1 MKTIK
6 NIALAVSS
14 LFILPTLAHGETY
27 KPAQTGAA
35 MMQLQNTPFSKN
47 PIATFLSG
55 GSVWDNLRKNFRMQ
69 EVNSGLVR
77 SHESKFAQNSA
88 YFNRTIQRSTPYMYY
103 ITDEVKKRNMPA
115 EVALLPFIESAY
127 VTKARSHV
135 GASGLWQFMP
145 ATGRHYGL
153 EQTPLYD
160 GRHDVHAATNAAL
173 DYLQYLYGLFGDWS
187 LALAAYNWGEG
198 NVTRAVN
205 RAIAQGLPPTYEN
218 LKMPAETRNYVP
230 KLLAVRNLVNN
241 PSAFGLKLPEIK
253 SEPYFKTVTVKAP
266 LDIRAAAFLANIP
279 ESEFLA
285 LNPAFKTPVFI
296 PKGNSRQMLLPVQ
309 AAKTFE
315 SNYKNSDLNTLL
327 SWDVYTPSS
336 RISLQDIAAQT
347 GSSISEIQRL
357 NGIRSTYLEA
367 GRTILVSKNR
377 ASGIKPASEFAKAD
391 VDPMPDTFKEQAP
404 VLGKGATNMA
414 TSAPT
419 TASFP
424 APTPVVLATPHPD
437 AFKQP
442 EKPAIVVT
450 QSSIRQ
456 PEKATATTTVVAQ
469 DNKQP
474 EKTSIPTTPVVVFK
488 PHAQPEKATSV
499 AQSSKQPETPVI
511 VVTQNSVKQPENA
524 IVASAPTQPETPA
537 SASDV
542 AHAVASNEKQPE
554 TVHHADN
561 AAEDELMQLARASQE
576 RIRAAGLQTA
586 PYQAVRVADDLGDAS
601 AEFLPGI
608 LKTAT
613 LGYDGKGQIRVNTID
628 EAKAAFVELGGVACV
643 LEKTVDLRGEIS
655 VVVCRLNADNVQ
667 TYDPAENIHENGIL
681 AYSIVPAR
689 LNADICAQARQMA
702 VRLAHELDYVGVLA
716 VEMFVVGDAHELVVN
731 EIAPRPHN
739 SGHHT
744 IDACAASQF
753 QQQVRLMCGLPP
765 ADTKLFGAC
774 CMANILGD
782 VWGAD
787 GSEPNW
793 QPLQSDPRAHLH
805 LYGKKAARK
814 GRKMGHFTVLA
825 DDAATAL
832 DKAQKLHGLL

>member
-160 GRHDVHAATNAAL
+160 GRHDVYAATNAAL
-173 DYLQYLYGLFGDWS
+173 NYLQYLYGLFGDWS

-241 PSAFGLKLPEIK
+241 PGAFGLKLPEIK
-253 SEPYFKTVTVKAP
+253 SEPYFKTVNVKAP

-296 PKGNSRQMLLPVQ
+296 PKGNSRQMLLPIQ

-327 SWDVYTPSS
+327 SWDVYTPNS

-357 NGIRSTYLEA
+357 NGIRSAYLEA
-367 GRTILVSKNR
+367 GRTILVNKNR

-391 VDPMPDTFKEQAP
+391 FDPVPDTFKEQAP

-437 AFKQP
+437 AFEQP

-474 EKTSIPTTPVVVFK
+474 EKTTIPTTPVVVFK

-499 AQSSKQPETPVI
+499 AQNSKQPETPAI
-511 VVTQNSVKQPENA
+511 LVTQNSVKQPENTIA
-524 IVASAPTQPETPA
+524 ASALTQPETPA

-542 AHAVASNEKQPE
+542 AHTVASNEKQPE
-554 TVHHADN
+554 TAYHADN

-576 RIRAAGLQTA
+576 RIRAAEA
-586 PYQAVRVADDLGDAS
+586 AKANHASEAVKASLAQSEAQEARATSEQRAAKERQRQQVAS
-601 AEFLPGI
+601 AE
-608 LKTAT
+608 K
-613 LGYDGKGQIRVNTID
+613 
-628 EAKAAFVELGGVACV
+628 AKAPVAK
-643 LEKTVDLRGEIS
+643 E
-655 VVVCRLNADNVQ
+655 
-667 TYDPAENIHENGIL
+667 PATSTHKVGSGDTL
-681 AYSIVPAR
+681 YSIAKRYNMDVAELAA
-689 LNADICAQARQMA
+689 LNKIKGNNIKTGQTLKVAGSAHASKPQLVKA
-702 VRLAHELDYVGVLA
+702 VAKGKAETKAHDNRESDSRHKNA
-716 VEMFVVGDAHELVVN
+716 KPDN
-731 EIAPRPHN
+731 KKDSKN
-739 SGHHT
+739 
-744 IDACAASQF
+744 DN
-753 QQQVRLMCGLPP
+753 
-765 ADTKLFGAC
+765 K
-774 CMANILGD
+774 
-782 VWGAD
+782 
-787 GSEPNW
+787 
-793 QPLQSDPRAHLH
+793 QS
-805 LYGKKAARK
+805 ARK
-814 GRKMGHFTVLA
+814 PE
-825 DDAATAL
+825 AAKK
-832 DKAQKLHGLL
+832 DKAKSEKPAAKTQRKK

>member
-160 GRHDVHAATNAAL
+160 GRHDVYAATNAAL
-173 DYLQYLYGLFGDWS
+173 NYLQYLYGLFGDWS

-241 PSAFGLKLPEIK
+241 PGAFGLKLPEIK
-253 SEPYFKTVTVKAP
+253 SEPYFKTVNVKAP

-296 PKGNSRQMLLPVQ
+296 PKGNSRQMLLPIQ

-327 SWDVYTPSS
+327 SWDVYTPNS

-357 NGIRSTYLEA
+357 NGIRSAYLEA
-367 GRTILVSKNR
+367 GRTILVNKNR

-391 VDPMPDTFKEQAP
+391 FDPVPDTFKEQAP

-437 AFKQP
+437 AFEQP

-474 EKTSIPTTPVVVFK
+474 EKTTIPTTPVVVFK

-499 AQSSKQPETPVI
+499 AQNSKQPETPAI
-511 VVTQNSVKQPENA
+511 LVTQNSVKQPENTIA
-524 IVASAPTQPETPA
+524 ASALTQPETPA

-542 AHAVASNEKQPE
+542 AHTVASNEKQPE
-554 TVHHADN
+554 TAYHADN

-576 RIRAAGLQTA
+576 RIRAAEA
-586 PYQAVRVADDLGDAS
+586 AKANHASEAVKASLAQSEAQEARATSEQRAAKERQRQQVAS
-601 AEFLPGI
+601 AE
-608 LKTAT
+608 K
-613 LGYDGKGQIRVNTID
+613 
-628 EAKAAFVELGGVACV
+628 AKAPVAK
-643 LEKTVDLRGEIS
+643 E
-655 VVVCRLNADNVQ
+655 
-667 TYDPAENIHENGIL
+667 PATSTHKVGSGDTL
-681 AYSIVPAR
+681 YSIAKRYNMDVAELAALNKIKGNNIKTGQTLKVASNAHFSKPQLVKAVAKGKAETKAHDNRESDSRHKNAKPDNKKDSKNDNKHNAR
-689 LNADICAQARQMA
+689 KP
-702 VRLAHELDYVGVLA
+702 E
-716 VEMFVVGDAHELVVN
+716 
-731 EIAPRPHN
+731 
-739 SGHHT
+739 
-744 IDACAASQF
+744 AAKKDK
-753 QQQVRLMCGLPP
+753 
-765 ADTKLFGAC
+765 AK
-774 CMANILGD
+774 
-782 VWGAD
+782 
-787 GSEPNW
+787 SEKP
-793 QPLQSDPRAHLH
+793 
-805 LYGKKAARK
+805 AARAQ
-814 GRKMGHFTVLA
+814 RK
-825 DDAATAL
+825 
-832 DKAQKLHGLL
+832 K

>member
-35 MMQLQNTPFSKN
+35 MMQLQNSPFSKN
-47 PIATFLSG
+47 SITNFLAG

-77 SHESKFAQNSA
+77 SHESKFAQNST
-88 YFNRTIQRSTPYMYY
+88 YFNRTIQRSTPYIYY

-173 DYLQYLYGLFGDWS
+173 NYLQYLYGLFGDWS

-357 NGIRSTYLEA
+357 NGIRSAYLEA
-367 GRTILVSKNR
+367 GRTILVNKNR

-391 VDPMPDTFKEQAP
+391 FDPVPDTFKEQAP
-404 VLGKGATNMA
+404 VLGKGVAN
-414 TSAPT
+414 
-419 TASFP
+419 FP
-424 APTPVVLATPHPD
+424 APAPVAPAPLVVANSNIATFP
-437 AFKQP
+437 QP
-442 EKPAIVVT
+442 EKPAAAASQNSIR
-450 QSSIRQ
+450 QSEPTAIRASQPQPEKANSAALTSLAQGNRQ
-456 PEKATATTTVVAQ
+456 PEKTAIVA
-469 DNKQP
+469 
-474 EKTSIPTTPVVVFK
+474 TPVVVFK
-488 PHAQPEKATSV
+488 PQTQPEKNTVAVHTPAQPEKTTAV
-499 AQSSKQPETPVI
+499 AQTSAQPEKTTGASDTAVQQ
-511 VVTQNSVKQPENA
+511 TQPEND
-524 IVASAPTQPETPA
+524 VQPSQNFT
-537 SASDV
+537 SSD
-542 AHAVASNEKQPE
+542 SS
-554 TVHHADN
+554 
-561 AAEDELMQLARASQE
+561 AEDELMQLARASQE
-576 RIRAAGLQTA
+576 RIRVAEAAKANYASEAVKASLVQVEAQEPRARATDEPRAAKERPRQPQLAAAEKSKAAAAKNEAPTGTHKVGSGDTLYSIAKRYNMDVAELAALNKIKGNSIKAGQTLKVA
-586 PYQAVRVADDLGDAS
+586 GSAHSGKPQLVKAVVKG
-601 AEFLPGI
+601 
-608 LKTAT
+608 KTAAPSHDSREDDSRSKNAKHDSKKDSKADKRKT
-613 LGYDGKGQIRVNTID
+613 EPAKKDKNSPVKNDKAKQ
-628 EAKAAFVELGGVACV
+628 EKPAAKA
-643 LEKTVDLRGEIS
+643 KS
-655 VVVCRLNADNVQ
+655 
-667 TYDPAENIHENGIL
+667 
-681 AYSIVPAR
+681 
-689 LNADICAQARQMA
+689 
-702 VRLAHELDYVGVLA
+702 
-716 VEMFVVGDAHELVVN
+716 
-731 EIAPRPHN
+731 
-739 SGHHT
+739 
-744 IDACAASQF
+744 
-753 QQQVRLMCGLPP
+753 
-765 ADTKLFGAC
+765 K
-774 CMANILGD
+774 
-782 VWGAD
+782 
-787 GSEPNW
+787 
-793 QPLQSDPRAHLH
+793 
-805 LYGKKAARK
+805 GKK
-814 GRKMGHFTVLA
+814 
-825 DDAATAL
+825 
-832 DKAQKLHGLL
+832 

>member
-160 GRHDVHAATNAAL
+160 GRHDVYAATNAAL
-173 DYLQYLYGLFGDWS
+173 NYLQYLYGLFGDWS

-241 PSAFGLKLPEIK
+241 PGAFGLKLPEIK
-253 SEPYFKTVTVKAP
+253 SEPYFKTVNVKAP

-296 PKGNSRQMLLPVQ
+296 PKGNSRQMLLPIQ

-327 SWDVYTPSS
+327 SWDVYTPNS

-357 NGIRSTYLEA
+357 NGIRSAYLEA
-367 GRTILVSKNR
+367 GRTILVNKNR

-391 VDPMPDTFKEQAP
+391 FDPVPDTFKEQAP
-404 VLGKGATNMA
+404 VLGKGVAN
-414 TSAPT
+414 
-419 TASFP
+419 FP
-424 APTPVVLATPHPD
+424 APAPVAPAPLVVANSNIATFP
-437 AFKQP
+437 QP
-442 EKPAIVVT
+442 EKPAAAAS
-450 QSSIRQ
+450 QNSIRQ
-456 PEKATATTTVVAQ
+456 PEPTAIRASQ
-469 DNKQP
+469 PQP
-474 EKTSIPTTPVVVFK
+474 EKTNSAAPTSLAQGNRQPEKTAIVATPVVVFK
-488 PHAQPEKATSV
+488 PQTQPEKTTVAVHTPAQPEKTTAV
-499 AQSSKQPETPVI
+499 AQTSAQPEKPTGASD
-511 VVTQNSVKQPENA
+511 TAAQQTQPEND
-524 IVASAPTQPETPA
+524 VQPSQNFT
-537 SASDV
+537 SSD
-542 AHAVASNEKQPE
+542 SS
-554 TVHHADN
+554 
-561 AAEDELMQLARASQE
+561 AEDELMQLARASQE
-576 RIRAAGLQTA
+576 RIRAAEAAKANYASEAVKASLV
-586 PYQAVRVADDLGDAS
+586 QAEAQETRAAKERQRQQAAS
-601 AEFLPGI
+601 AE
-608 LKTAT
+608 K
-613 LGYDGKGQIRVNTID
+613 
-628 EAKAAFVELGGVACV
+628 AKAPAKKAPTSIHKVGSGDTLYSIAKRYHMDVAELAALNKIKGNNIKAGQTLKVANSSHASQPQLV
-643 LEKTVDLRGEIS
+643 KTVAKGKIAAPSRDARDDDS
-655 VVVCRLNADNVQ
+655 RSKNAKHDNKK
-667 TYDPAENIHENGIL
+667 DSKADKHKAEPAKKDK
-681 AYSIVPAR
+681 SSPAK
-689 LNADICAQARQMA
+689 NDKAKQ
-702 VRLAHELDYVGVLA
+702 EK
-716 VEMFVVGDAHELVVN
+716 
-731 EIAPRPHN
+731 
-739 SGHHT
+739 
-744 IDACAASQF
+744 
-753 QQQVRLMCGLPP
+753 P
-765 ADTKLFGAC
+765 ATKAK
-774 CMANILGD
+774 
-782 VWGAD
+782 
-787 GSEPNW
+787 SK
-793 QPLQSDPRAHLH
+793 
-805 LYGKKAARK
+805 GKK
-814 GRKMGHFTVLA
+814 
-825 DDAATAL
+825 
-832 DKAQKLHGLL
+832 

>member
-35 MMQLQNTPFSKN
+35 MMQLQNSPFSKN
-47 PIATFLSG
+47 PIANFLAG
-55 GSVWDNLRKNFRMQ
+55 DSVWDNLRKNFRMQ

-173 DYLQYLYGLFGDWS
+173 NYLQYLYGLFGDWS

-391 VDPMPDTFKEQAP
+391 VDPVPDTFKEQAP
-404 VLGKGATNMA
+404 VLGKGATNIA

-456 PEKATATTTVVAQ
+456 PEKANVTTTTTTTTTTTVVAQ

-474 EKTSIPTTPVVVFK
+474 EKTTIPTTPVVVFK

-499 AQSSKQPETPVI
+499 AQNSKQPETPAI

-554 TVHHADN
+554 NTHHADN

-576 RIRAAGLQTA
+576 RIRAAEA
-586 PYQAVRVADDLGDAS
+586 
-601 AEFLPGI
+601 
-608 LKTAT
+608 
-613 LGYDGKGQIRVNTID
+613 
-628 EAKAAFVELGGVACV
+628 AKANHASETVKASLAQSEAQEARARAASEQRAAKERQRQQQLAAEKAKAPVA
-643 LEKTVDLRGEIS
+643 K
-655 VVVCRLNADNVQ
+655 
-667 TYDPAENIHENGIL
+667 AEAPTSTHKVSNGDTL
-681 AYSIVPAR
+681 YSIAKR
-689 LNADICAQARQMA
+689 YNMD
-702 VRLAHELDYVGVLA
+702 
-716 VEMFVVGDAHELVVN
+716 VN
-731 EIAPRPHN
+731 EL
-739 SGHHT
+739 
-744 IDACAASQF
+744 AALNKIKGNNIKTGQTLKVAGSAHSSKPQL
-753 QQQVRLMCGLPP
+753 VKAVAKGK
-765 ADTKLFGAC
+765 AETKAHDNRESDSRHKN
-774 CMANILGD
+774 AKPDNKKD
-782 VWGAD
+782 SKND
-787 GSEPNW
+787 NK
-793 QPLQSDPRAHLH
+793 QS
-805 LYGKKAARK
+805 ARK
-814 GRKMGHFTVLA
+814 PEIAKK
-825 DDAATAL
+825 
-832 DKAQKLHGLL
+832 DKAKNEKPAAKTQRKK

>member
-35 MMQLQNTPFSKN
+35 MMQLQNSPFSKN
-47 PIATFLSG
+47 PIANFLAG

-173 DYLQYLYGLFGDWS
+173 NYLQYLYGLFGDWS

-296 PKGNSRQMLLPVQ
+296 PKGNSRQMLLPIQ

-327 SWDVYTPSS
+327 SWDVYTPNT
-336 RISLQDIAAQT
+336 RTSLQDIAAQT

-357 NGIRSTYLEA
+357 NGIRSAYLEA
-367 GRTILVSKNR
+367 GRTILVNKNR

-391 VDPMPDTFKEQAP
+391 VDPVPDTFKEQAP
-404 VLGKGATNMA
+404 VLGKG
-414 TSAPT
+414 
-419 TASFP
+419 TANFP
-424 APTPVVLATPHPD
+424 APNPVSPAPLAVANTNIATFTQPEKP
-437 AFKQP
+437 AVAVSSISSKPAEKTTLNTALTQPEKASSATASTTTSLAQATKQP
-442 EKPAIVVT
+442 EKPAIPATPVVIFKP
-450 QSSIRQ
+450 QMQ
-456 PEKATATTTVVAQ
+456 PEKATTIVAQ
-469 DNKQP
+469 TTAQP
-474 EKTSIPTTPVVVFK
+474 EKT
-488 PHAQPEKATSV
+488 
-499 AQSSKQPETPVI
+499 
-511 VVTQNSVKQPENA
+511 
-524 IVASAPTQPETPA
+524 A
-537 SASDV
+537 SASDPATSERQPENV
-542 AHAVASNEKQPE
+542 AHNDNP
-554 TVHHADN
+554 THTAD
-561 AAEDELMQLARASQE
+561 DELMQLARASQE
-576 RIRAAGLQTA
+576 RIRAAEAAKANLA
-586 PYQAVRVADDLGDAS
+586 SEAVKASLAQSEAEESSARAAKERQRQQVAS
-601 AEFLPGI
+601 AE
-608 LKTAT
+608 K
-613 LGYDGKGQIRVNTID
+613 
-628 EAKAAFVELGGVACV
+628 AKAPAKEAPTSIHKVGSGDTLYSIAKRYHMDVAELAALNKIKGNNIKAGQTLKVANNSQASQPQLV
-643 LEKTVDLRGEIS
+643 KTVAKGKIAAPSRDARDDDS
-655 VVVCRLNADNVQ
+655 RSKNAQHDNKKDSKADKHKAEP
-667 TYDPAENIHENGIL
+667 TKKDKSSPAKNDKAKQEK
-681 AYSIVPAR
+681 PA
-689 LNADICAQARQMA
+689 AK
-702 VRLAHELDYVGVLA
+702 GK
-716 VEMFVVGDAHELVVN
+716 
-731 EIAPRPHN
+731 
-739 SGHHT
+739 S
-744 IDACAASQF
+744 
-753 QQQVRLMCGLPP
+753 
-765 ADTKLFGAC
+765 K
-774 CMANILGD
+774 
-782 VWGAD
+782 
-787 GSEPNW
+787 
-793 QPLQSDPRAHLH
+793 
-805 LYGKKAARK
+805 GKK
-814 GRKMGHFTVLA
+814 
-825 DDAATAL
+825 
-832 DKAQKLHGLL
+832 

>member
-35 MMQLQNTPFSKN
+35 MMQLQNSPFSKN
-47 PIATFLSG
+47 PIANFLAG
-55 GSVWDNLRKNFRMQ
+55 DSVWDNLRKNFRMQ

-77 SHESKFAQNSA
+77 SHENKFAQNSA

-173 DYLQYLYGLFGDWS
+173 NYLQYLYGLFGDWS

-266 LDIRAAAFLANIP
+266 LDIRDAAFLANIP

-391 VDPMPDTFKEQAP
+391 VDPMPDIFKEQAP

-474 EKTSIPTTPVVVFK
+474 EKTTIPTTPVVVFK

-499 AQSSKQPETPVI
+499 AQSSKQPETPAI
-511 VVTQNSVKQPENA
+511 VVTQNSVKQPENT

-542 AHAVASNEKQPE
+542 VYAVASNEKQPE
-554 TVHHADN
+554 NTHHADN

-576 RIRAAGLQTA
+576 RIRAAEA
-586 PYQAVRVADDLGDAS
+586 
-601 AEFLPGI
+601 
-608 LKTAT
+608 
-613 LGYDGKGQIRVNTID
+613 
-628 EAKAAFVELGGVACV
+628 AKANHASETVKASLAQSEAQEARARATSEQRAAKERQRQQQLAAEKAKVPVAKA
-643 LEKTVDLRGEIS
+643 E
-655 VVVCRLNADNVQ
+655 A
-667 TYDPAENIHENGIL
+667 PASTHKVSSGDTL
-681 AYSIVPAR
+681 YSIAKR
-689 LNADICAQARQMA
+689 YNMD
-702 VRLAHELDYVGVLA
+702 
-716 VEMFVVGDAHELVVN
+716 VN
-731 EIAPRPHN
+731 EL
-739 SGHHT
+739 
-744 IDACAASQF
+744 AALNKIKGNNIKTGQTLKVASNAHSSKPQL
-753 QQQVRLMCGLPP
+753 VKAVAKGK
-765 ADTKLFGAC
+765 AETKAHDSRESDSRHKN
-774 CMANILGD
+774 AKPDNKKD
-782 VWGAD
+782 SKND
-787 GSEPNW
+787 NK
-793 QPLQSDPRAHLH
+793 QS
-805 LYGKKAARK
+805 ARK
-814 GRKMGHFTVLA
+814 PEVAKK
-825 DDAATAL
+825 
-832 DKAQKLHGLL
+832 DKAKNEKPAAKTQRKK

>member
-173 DYLQYLYGLFGDWS
+173 NYLQYLYGLFGDWS

-296 PKGNSRQMLLPVQ
+296 PKGNSRQMLLPIQ

-327 SWDVYTPSS
+327 SWDVYTPNT
-336 RISLQDIAAQT
+336 RTSLQDIAAQT

-357 NGIRSTYLEA
+357 NGIRSAYLEA
-367 GRTILVSKNR
+367 GRTILVNKNR

-391 VDPMPDTFKEQAP
+391 FDPVPDTFKEQAP
-404 VLGKGATNMA
+404 VLGKG
-414 TSAPT
+414 
-419 TASFP
+419 TANFP
-424 APTPVVLATPHPD
+424 APNPVSSAPLAVGNTNIATFTQPEKP
-437 AFKQP
+437 AVAVRQISNKPAEKTTSTAVTQPEKASTTTTSLAQANRQP
-442 EKPAIVVT
+442 EKPAIPATPVVIFKP
-450 QSSIRQ
+450 QMQ
-456 PEKATATTTVVAQ
+456 PEKAATLTQATT
-469 DNKQP
+469 QP
-474 EKTSIPTTPVVVFK
+474 EKTTIITTQT
-488 PHAQPEKATSV
+488 QPEKPTPASHTSL
-499 AQSSKQPETPVI
+499 ANNER
-511 VVTQNSVKQPENA
+511 QPENEHSEA
-524 IVASAPTQPETPA
+524 QPTQNLANNDTA
-537 SASDV
+537 T
-542 AHAVASNEKQPE
+542 H
-554 TVHHADN
+554 TAD
-561 AAEDELMQLARASQE
+561 DELMQLARASQE
-576 RIRAAGLQTA
+576 RIRAAEAAKADLA
-586 PYQAVRVADDLGDAS
+586 SEAVKASLAQSEAEESRARAASEQRAAKERQRQQVAS
-601 AEFLPGI
+601 AEKTKAPAAKEPTTSTHKVSSGDTLYSIAKRYNMDVAELAALNKIKGNNI
-608 LKTAT
+608 KAGQTLK
-613 LGYDGKGQIRVNTID
+613 
-628 EAKAAFVELGGVACV
+628 VASSSQASQPQLV
-643 LEKTVDLRGEIS
+643 KTVAKGKIAAPSRDTRDDDS
-655 VVVCRLNADNVQ
+655 RSKNAKHDNKK
-667 TYDPAENIHENGIL
+667 DSKADKHKAEPAKKDK
-681 AYSIVPAR
+681 SSPAK
-689 LNADICAQARQMA
+689 NDKAKQ
-702 VRLAHELDYVGVLA
+702 EK
-716 VEMFVVGDAHELVVN
+716 
-731 EIAPRPHN
+731 
-739 SGHHT
+739 
-744 IDACAASQF
+744 
-753 QQQVRLMCGLPP
+753 P
-765 ADTKLFGAC
+765 ATKAK
-774 CMANILGD
+774 
-782 VWGAD
+782 
-787 GSEPNW
+787 SK
-793 QPLQSDPRAHLH
+793 
-805 LYGKKAARK
+805 GKK
-814 GRKMGHFTVLA
+814 
-825 DDAATAL
+825 
-832 DKAQKLHGLL
+832 

>member
-160 GRHDVHAATNAAL
+160 GRHDVYAATNAAL
-173 DYLQYLYGLFGDWS
+173 NYLQYLYGLFGDWS

-241 PSAFGLKLPEIK
+241 PGAFGLKLPEIK
-253 SEPYFKTVTVKAP
+253 SEPYFKTVNVKAP

-296 PKGNSRQMLLPVQ
+296 PKGNSRQMLLPIQ

-327 SWDVYTPSS
+327 SWDVYTPNS

-357 NGIRSTYLEA
+357 NGIRSAYLEA
-367 GRTILVSKNR
+367 GRTILVNKNR
-377 ASGIKPASEFAKAD
+377 ASGIKPAYEFAKAD
-391 VDPMPDTFKEQAP
+391 FDPVPDTFKERAP
-404 VLGKGATNMA
+404 VLGKGVAN
-414 TSAPT
+414 
-419 TASFP
+419 FP
-424 APTPVVLATPHPD
+424 APTSVAPAPLVVANSNIATLPQPEKPAAAVSSISSKPAEKTTLNTALTQPEKTSSVATSTTTTSLAQ
-437 AFKQP
+437 ANKQP
-442 EKPAIVVT
+442 EKPAIPATPVVIFKPQT
-450 QSSIRQ
+450 
-456 PEKATATTTVVAQ
+456 
-469 DNKQP
+469 QP
-474 EKTSIPTTPVVVFK
+474 EKTTAVAQTS
-488 PHAQPEKATSV
+488 AQPEKPTGASDTA
-499 AQSSKQPETPVI
+499 AQQT
-511 VVTQNSVKQPENA
+511 QPEND
-524 IVASAPTQPETPA
+524 VQPSQNFT
-537 SASDV
+537 SSD
-542 AHAVASNEKQPE
+542 SS
-554 TVHHADN
+554 
-561 AAEDELMQLARASQE
+561 AEDELMQLARASQE
-576 RIRAAGLQTA
+576 RIRAAEAAKANYASEAVKASLVQAEAQETRARATDEPRAAKERPRQPQLAAAEKSKAAAAKNEAPTGTHKVGSGDTLYSIAKRYNMDVAELAALNKIKGNNIKAGQTLK
-586 PYQAVRVADDLGDAS
+586 VANSSHAS
-601 AEFLPGI
+601 QPQLVKTVAKG
-608 LKTAT
+608 KTAAPSR
-613 LGYDGKGQIRVNTID
+613 DNRDDDSRSKN
-628 EAKAAFVELGGVACV
+628 AKHDSKKDSKADKRKTEPAKKDKNSPVKNDKAKQ
-643 LEKTVDLRGEIS
+643 EK
-655 VVVCRLNADNVQ
+655 
-667 TYDPAENIHENGIL
+667 PAVK
-681 AYSIVPAR
+681 AKS
-689 LNADICAQARQMA
+689 
-702 VRLAHELDYVGVLA
+702 
-716 VEMFVVGDAHELVVN
+716 
-731 EIAPRPHN
+731 
-739 SGHHT
+739 
-744 IDACAASQF
+744 
-753 QQQVRLMCGLPP
+753 
-765 ADTKLFGAC
+765 K
-774 CMANILGD
+774 
-782 VWGAD
+782 
-787 GSEPNW
+787 
-793 QPLQSDPRAHLH
+793 
-805 LYGKKAARK
+805 GKK
-814 GRKMGHFTVLA
+814 
-825 DDAATAL
+825 
-832 DKAQKLHGLL
+832 

>member
-127 VTKARSHV
+127 VTKARSHI

-160 GRHDVHAATNAAL
+160 GRHDVYAATNAAL
-173 DYLQYLYGLFGDWS
+173 NYLQYLYGLFGDWS

-241 PSAFGLKLPEIK
+241 PGAFGLKLPEIK
-253 SEPYFKTVTVKAP
+253 SEPYFKTVNVKAP

-296 PKGNSRQMLLPVQ
+296 PKGNSRQMLLPIQ

-327 SWDVYTPSS
+327 SWDVYTPNS

-357 NGIRSTYLEA
+357 NGIRSAYLEA
-367 GRTILVSKNR
+367 GRTILVNKNR

-391 VDPMPDTFKEQAP
+391 VDPVPDTFKEQAP

-450 QSSIRQ
+450 QNSIKQ
-456 PEKATATTTVVAQ
+456 PEKANVTTTVVAQ
-469 DNKQP
+469 NSKQP
-474 EKTSIPTTPVVVFK
+474 EKTTIPATPVVVFK

-499 AQSSKQPETPVI
+499 AQSSKQPESPAI
-511 VVTQNSVKQPENA
+511 VVTQNSVKQPENT
-524 IVASAPTQPETPA
+524 IVASTATQPETPA

-542 AHAVASNEKQPE
+542 VHAVASNEKQPE
-554 TVHHADN
+554 TAHHADN

-576 RIRAAGLQTA
+576 RIRAAEA
-586 PYQAVRVADDLGDAS
+586 
-601 AEFLPGI
+601 
-608 LKTAT
+608 
-613 LGYDGKGQIRVNTID
+613 
-628 EAKAAFVELGGVACV
+628 AKANHASETVKASLAQSEAQEARARATSEQRAAKERQHQQQLAAEKAKAPVA
-643 LEKTVDLRGEIS
+643 K
-655 VVVCRLNADNVQ
+655 
-667 TYDPAENIHENGIL
+667 AEAPTSTHKVSNGDTL
-681 AYSIVPAR
+681 YSIAKR
-689 LNADICAQARQMA
+689 YNMD
-702 VRLAHELDYVGVLA
+702 
-716 VEMFVVGDAHELVVN
+716 VN
-731 EIAPRPHN
+731 EL
-739 SGHHT
+739 
-744 IDACAASQF
+744 AALNKIKGNNIKTGQTLKVASNAHSSKPQL
-753 QQQVRLMCGLPP
+753 VKAVAKGK
-765 ADTKLFGAC
+765 AETKAHDSRESDSRHKN
-774 CMANILGD
+774 AKPDNKND
-782 VWGAD
+782 
-787 GSEPNW
+787 NK
-793 QPLQSDPRAHLH
+793 QS
-805 LYGKKAARK
+805 ARK
-814 GRKMGHFTVLA
+814 PE
-825 DDAATAL
+825 AAKK
-832 DKAQKLHGLL
+832 DKAKNEKPAAKTQRKK

>member
-35 MMQLQNTPFSKN
+35 MMQLQNSPFSKN
-47 PIATFLSG
+47 PIANFLAG

-173 DYLQYLYGLFGDWS
+173 NYLQYLYGLFGDWS

-296 PKGNSRQMLLPVQ
+296 PKGNSRQMLLPIQ

-391 VDPMPDTFKEQAP
+391 VDPVPDTFKEQAP

-424 APTPVVLATPHPD
+424 APTPVLLATPHPD

-456 PEKATATTTVVAQ
+456 PEKATATVVAQ

-474 EKTSIPTTPVVVFK
+474 EKTTIPITPVVVFK

-499 AQSSKQPETPVI
+499 AQNSKQLKTPAI

-554 TVHHADN
+554 NTHHADN

-576 RIRAAGLQTA
+576 RIRAAEATKA
-586 PYQAVRVADDLGDAS
+586 NHAS
-601 AEFLPGI
+601 ETVKASLAQSEAQEARAR
-608 LKTAT
+608 AT
-613 LGYDGKGQIRVNTID
+613 SEQRATKERQRQQQLATEK
-628 EAKAAFVELGGVACV
+628 AKAPVA
-643 LEKTVDLRGEIS
+643 K
-655 VVVCRLNADNVQ
+655 
-667 TYDPAENIHENGIL
+667 AEAPTSTHKVSNGDTL
-681 AYSIVPAR
+681 YSIAKR
-689 LNADICAQARQMA
+689 YNMD
-702 VRLAHELDYVGVLA
+702 
-716 VEMFVVGDAHELVVN
+716 VN
-731 EIAPRPHN
+731 EL
-739 SGHHT
+739 
-744 IDACAASQF
+744 AALNKIKGNNIKTGQTLKVAGSAHSSKPQL
-753 QQQVRLMCGLPP
+753 VKAVAKGK
-765 ADTKLFGAC
+765 AETKAHD
-774 CMANILGD
+774 NR
-782 VWGAD
+782 
-787 GSEPNW
+787 E
-793 QPLQSDPRAHLH
+793 SDSRHKNAKPDN
-805 LYGKKAARK
+805 KKDSKNDNKHSARK
-814 GRKMGHFTVLA
+814 PE
-825 DDAATAL
+825 AAKK
-832 DKAQKLHGLL
+832 DKAKSEKPAAKTQRKK

>member
-173 DYLQYLYGLFGDWS
+173 NYLQYLYGLFGDWS

-241 PSAFGLKLPEIK
+241 PGAFGLKLPEIK
-253 SEPYFKTVTVKAP
+253 SEPYFKTVNVKAP

-296 PKGNSRQMLLPVQ
+296 PKGNSRQMLLPIQ

-327 SWDVYTPSS
+327 SWDVYTPNS

-391 VDPMPDTFKEQAP
+391 VDPVPDTFKEQAP

-450 QSSIRQ
+450 QNSIRQ

-474 EKTSIPTTPVVVFK
+474 EKTTIPTTPVVVFK

-499 AQSSKQPETPVI
+499 AQNSKQPETPAI
-511 VVTQNSVKQPENA
+511 VVTQNSVKQPENTIA
-524 IVASAPTQPETPA
+524 ASTATQPETPA

-542 AHAVASNEKQPE
+542 AHTVASNEKQPE
-554 TVHHADN
+554 TAHHADN

-576 RIRAAGLQTA
+576 RIRAAEA
-586 PYQAVRVADDLGDAS
+586 
-601 AEFLPGI
+601 
-608 LKTAT
+608 
-613 LGYDGKGQIRVNTID
+613 
-628 EAKAAFVELGGVACV
+628 AKANHASETVKASLAQSEAQEARARATSEQRAAKERQRQQQLAAEKAKAPVA
-643 LEKTVDLRGEIS
+643 K
-655 VVVCRLNADNVQ
+655 
-667 TYDPAENIHENGIL
+667 AEAPVSTHKVSSGDTL
-681 AYSIVPAR
+681 YSIAKR
-689 LNADICAQARQMA
+689 YNMD
-702 VRLAHELDYVGVLA
+702 
-716 VEMFVVGDAHELVVN
+716 VN
-731 EIAPRPHN
+731 EL
-739 SGHHT
+739 
-744 IDACAASQF
+744 AALNKIKGNNIKTGQTLKVAGSAHASKPQL
-753 QQQVRLMCGLPP
+753 VKAVAKGK
-765 ADTKLFGAC
+765 AETKAHDNRESDSRHK
-774 CMANILGD
+774 NIKPD
-782 VWGAD
+782 NKKD
-787 GSEPNW
+787 SKNDNK
-793 QPLQSDPRAHLH
+793 QS
-805 LYGKKAARK
+805 ARK
-814 GRKMGHFTVLA
+814 PEVAKK
-825 DDAATAL
+825 
-832 DKAQKLHGLL
+832 DKAKNEKPAAKTQRKK

>member
-1 MKTIK
+1 
-6 NIALAVSS
+6 
-14 LFILPTLAHGETY
+14 
-27 KPAQTGAA
+27 
-35 MMQLQNTPFSKN
+35 MMQLQNSPFSKN
-47 PIATFLSG
+47 PIANFLAG

-173 DYLQYLYGLFGDWS
+173 NYLQYLYGLFGDWS

-296 PKGNSRQMLLPVQ
+296 PKGNSRQMLLPIQ

-327 SWDVYTPSS
+327 SWDVYTPNT
-336 RISLQDIAAQT
+336 RTSLQDIAAQT

-357 NGIRSTYLEA
+357 NGIRSAYLEA
-367 GRTILVSKNR
+367 GRTILVNKNR

-391 VDPMPDTFKEQAP
+391 VDPVPDTFKEQAP
-404 VLGKGATNMA
+404 VLGKG
-414 TSAPT
+414 
-419 TASFP
+419 TANFP
-424 APTPVVLATPHPD
+424 APNPVSPAPLAVANTNIATFTQPEKP
-437 AFKQP
+437 AVAVSSISKPAEKTTLNTALTQPEKTSSVATSTTTTSLAQANKQP
-442 EKPAIVVT
+442 EKPAIPATPVVIFKPQT
-450 QSSIRQ
+450 QPEKPAPASRTSTLANNERQ
-456 PEKATATTTVVAQ
+456 PENEYSEAPPSPSVANNDTATHT
-469 DNKQP
+469 
-474 EKTSIPTTPVVVFK
+474 
-488 PHAQPEKATSV
+488 
-499 AQSSKQPETPVI
+499 
-511 VVTQNSVKQPENA
+511 
-524 IVASAPTQPETPA
+524 
-537 SASDV
+537 
-542 AHAVASNEKQPE
+542 
-554 TVHHADN
+554 AD
-561 AAEDELMQLARASQE
+561 DELMQLARASQE
-576 RIRAAGLQTA
+576 RIRAAEAAKANLA
-586 PYQAVRVADDLGDAS
+586 SEAVKASLAQSEVEESSARAAKERQRQQVAS
-601 AEFLPGI
+601 AE
-608 LKTAT
+608 K
-613 LGYDGKGQIRVNTID
+613 
-628 EAKAAFVELGGVACV
+628 AKAPAKEAPTSIHKIGSGDTLYSIAKRYHMDVAELAALNKIKGNNIKAGQTLKVASSSQASQPQLV
-643 LEKTVDLRGEIS
+643 KTVAKGKIAAPSRDNRDDDS
-655 VVVCRLNADNVQ
+655 RSKNAQHDNKKDSKADKHKAEP
-667 TYDPAENIHENGIL
+667 TKKDKSSPAKNDKAKQEK
-681 AYSIVPAR
+681 PA
-689 LNADICAQARQMA
+689 AK
-702 VRLAHELDYVGVLA
+702 GK
-716 VEMFVVGDAHELVVN
+716 
-731 EIAPRPHN
+731 
-739 SGHHT
+739 S
-744 IDACAASQF
+744 
-753 QQQVRLMCGLPP
+753 
-765 ADTKLFGAC
+765 K
-774 CMANILGD
+774 
-782 VWGAD
+782 
-787 GSEPNW
+787 
-793 QPLQSDPRAHLH
+793 
-805 LYGKKAARK
+805 GKK
-814 GRKMGHFTVLA
+814 
-825 DDAATAL
+825 
-832 DKAQKLHGLL
+832 

>member
-35 MMQLQNTPFSKN
+35 MMQLQNSPFSKN
-47 PIATFLSG
+47 SITNFLAG

-77 SHESKFAQNSA
+77 SHENKFAQNST
-88 YFNRTIQRSTPYMYY
+88 YFNRTIQRSTPYIYY

-173 DYLQYLYGLFGDWS
+173 NYLQYLYGLFGDWS

-357 NGIRSTYLEA
+357 NGIRSAYLEA
-367 GRTILVSKNR
+367 GRTILVNKNR

-391 VDPMPDTFKEQAP
+391 FDPVPDTFKEQAP
-404 VLGKGATNMA
+404 VLGKGVAN
-414 TSAPT
+414 
-419 TASFP
+419 FP
-424 APTPVVLATPHPD
+424 APAPVAPAPLVVANSNIATFP
-437 AFKQP
+437 QP
-442 EKPAIVVT
+442 EKPAAAASQNSIR
-450 QSSIRQ
+450 QSEPTAIRASQPQPEKANSAAPTSLAQGNRQ
-456 PEKATATTTVVAQ
+456 PEKTAIVA
-469 DNKQP
+469 
-474 EKTSIPTTPVVVFK
+474 TPVVVFK
-488 PHAQPEKATSV
+488 PQTQPEKNTVAVHTPAQPEKTTAV
-499 AQSSKQPETPVI
+499 AQTSAQPEKTTGASDTAVQQ
-511 VVTQNSVKQPENA
+511 TQPEND
-524 IVASAPTQPETPA
+524 VQPSQNFT
-537 SASDV
+537 SSD
-542 AHAVASNEKQPE
+542 SS
-554 TVHHADN
+554 
-561 AAEDELMQLARASQE
+561 AEDELMQLARASQE
-576 RIRAAGLQTA
+576 RIRVAEAAKANYASEAVKASLVQVEAQEPRARATDEPRAAKERPRQPQLAAAEKSKAAAAKNEAPTGTHKVGSGDTLYSIAKRYNMDVAELAALNKIKGNSIKAGQTLKVA
-586 PYQAVRVADDLGDAS
+586 GSAHSGKPQLVKAVVKG
-601 AEFLPGI
+601 
-608 LKTAT
+608 KTAAPSHDSCEDDSRSKNAKHDSKKDSKADKRKT
-613 LGYDGKGQIRVNTID
+613 EPAKKDKNSPVKNDKAKQ
-628 EAKAAFVELGGVACV
+628 EKPAAKA
-643 LEKTVDLRGEIS
+643 KS
-655 VVVCRLNADNVQ
+655 
-667 TYDPAENIHENGIL
+667 
-681 AYSIVPAR
+681 
-689 LNADICAQARQMA
+689 
-702 VRLAHELDYVGVLA
+702 
-716 VEMFVVGDAHELVVN
+716 
-731 EIAPRPHN
+731 
-739 SGHHT
+739 
-744 IDACAASQF
+744 
-753 QQQVRLMCGLPP
+753 
-765 ADTKLFGAC
+765 K
-774 CMANILGD
+774 
-782 VWGAD
+782 
-787 GSEPNW
+787 
-793 QPLQSDPRAHLH
+793 
-805 LYGKKAARK
+805 GKK
-814 GRKMGHFTVLA
+814 
-825 DDAATAL
+825 
-832 DKAQKLHGLL
+832 

>member
-6 NIALAVSS
+6 NIALAFSS

-173 DYLQYLYGLFGDWS
+173 NYLQYLYGLFGDWS

-241 PSAFGLKLPEIK
+241 PGAFGLKLPEIK
-253 SEPYFKTVTVKAP
+253 SEPYFKTVNVKAP

-296 PKGNSRQMLLPVQ
+296 PKGNSRQMLLPIQ

-327 SWDVYTPSS
+327 SWDVYTPNS

-391 VDPMPDTFKEQAP
+391 VDPVPDTFKEQAP

-450 QSSIRQ
+450 QNSIRQ

-474 EKTSIPTTPVVVFK
+474 EKTTIPTTPVVVFK

-499 AQSSKQPETPVI
+499 AQNSKQPETPAI
-511 VVTQNSVKQPENA
+511 VVTQNSVKQPENTIA
-524 IVASAPTQPETPA
+524 ASTATQPETPA

-542 AHAVASNEKQPE
+542 AHTVASNEKQPE
-554 TVHHADN
+554 TAHHADN
-561 AAEDELMQLARASQE
+561 AAEAELMQLARASQE
-576 RIRAAGLQTA
+576 RIRAAEAAKANYASEAVKASLVQAEAQETRARATDEPRAAKERPRQPQLAAAEKSKAAAAKNESPTGTHKVGSGDTLYSIAKRYNMDVAELAALNKIKGNSIKAGQTLK
-586 PYQAVRVADDLGDAS
+586 VAGS
-601 AEFLPGI
+601 AHSGKPQLVKVVAKG
-608 LKTAT
+608 KTAAPSHDSREDDSRSKNVKHDNKKDSKADKRKT
-613 LGYDGKGQIRVNTID
+613 EPAKKDKNSSAKNDKAKQ
-628 EAKAAFVELGGVACV
+628 EKPAAKA
-643 LEKTVDLRGEIS
+643 KS
-655 VVVCRLNADNVQ
+655 
-667 TYDPAENIHENGIL
+667 
-681 AYSIVPAR
+681 
-689 LNADICAQARQMA
+689 
-702 VRLAHELDYVGVLA
+702 
-716 VEMFVVGDAHELVVN
+716 
-731 EIAPRPHN
+731 
-739 SGHHT
+739 
-744 IDACAASQF
+744 
-753 QQQVRLMCGLPP
+753 
-765 ADTKLFGAC
+765 K
-774 CMANILGD
+774 
-782 VWGAD
+782 
-787 GSEPNW
+787 
-793 QPLQSDPRAHLH
+793 
-805 LYGKKAARK
+805 GKK
-814 GRKMGHFTVLA
+814 
-825 DDAATAL
+825 
-832 DKAQKLHGLL
+832 

>member
-173 DYLQYLYGLFGDWS
+173 NYLQYLYGLFGDWS

-296 PKGNSRQMLLPVQ
+296 PKGNSRQMLLPIQ

-327 SWDVYTPSS
+327 SWDVYTPNT
-336 RISLQDIAAQT
+336 RTSLQDIAAQT

-357 NGIRSTYLEA
+357 NGIRSAYLEA
-367 GRTILVSKNR
+367 GRTILVNKNR

-391 VDPMPDTFKEQAP
+391 VDPVPDTFKEQAP
-404 VLGKGATNMA
+404 VLGKG
-414 TSAPT
+414 
-419 TASFP
+419 TANFP
-424 APTPVVLATPHPD
+424 APNPVSPAPLAVANTNIATFTQPEKP
-437 AFKQP
+437 AVAVSSISSKPAEKTTLNTALTQPEKASSATASTTTSLAQATKQP
-442 EKPAIVVT
+442 EKPAIPATPVVIFKP
-450 QSSIRQ
+450 QMQ
-456 PEKATATTTVVAQ
+456 PEKATTIVAQ
-469 DNKQP
+469 TTAQP
-474 EKTSIPTTPVVVFK
+474 EKT
-488 PHAQPEKATSV
+488 
-499 AQSSKQPETPVI
+499 
-511 VVTQNSVKQPENA
+511 
-524 IVASAPTQPETPA
+524 A
-537 SASDV
+537 SASDPATSERQPENV
-542 AHAVASNEKQPE
+542 AHNDNP
-554 TVHHADN
+554 THTAD
-561 AAEDELMQLARASQE
+561 DELMQLARASQE
-576 RIRAAGLQTA
+576 RIRAAEAAKANLA
-586 PYQAVRVADDLGDAS
+586 SEAVKASLAQSEAEESSARAAKERQRQQVAS
-601 AEFLPGI
+601 AE
-608 LKTAT
+608 K
-613 LGYDGKGQIRVNTID
+613 
-628 EAKAAFVELGGVACV
+628 AKAPAKEAPTSIHKVGSGDTLYSIAKRYHMDVAELAALNKIKGNNIKAGQTLKVANNSQASQPQLV
-643 LEKTVDLRGEIS
+643 KTVAKGKIAAPSRDARDDDS
-655 VVVCRLNADNVQ
+655 RSKNAQHDNKKDSKADKHKAEP
-667 TYDPAENIHENGIL
+667 TKKDKSSPAKNDKAKQEK
-681 AYSIVPAR
+681 PA
-689 LNADICAQARQMA
+689 AK
-702 VRLAHELDYVGVLA
+702 GK
-716 VEMFVVGDAHELVVN
+716 
-731 EIAPRPHN
+731 
-739 SGHHT
+739 S
-744 IDACAASQF
+744 
-753 QQQVRLMCGLPP
+753 
-765 ADTKLFGAC
+765 K
-774 CMANILGD
+774 
-782 VWGAD
+782 
-787 GSEPNW
+787 
-793 QPLQSDPRAHLH
+793 
-805 LYGKKAARK
+805 GKK
-814 GRKMGHFTVLA
+814 
-825 DDAATAL
+825 
-832 DKAQKLHGLL
+832 

>member
-35 MMQLQNTPFSKN
+35 MMQLQNSPFSKN
-47 PIATFLSG
+47 SITNFLAG

-77 SHESKFAQNSA
+77 SHENKFAQNST
-88 YFNRTIQRSTPYMYY
+88 YFNRTIQRSTPYIYY

-173 DYLQYLYGLFGDWS
+173 NYLQYLYGLFGDWS

-296 PKGNSRQMLLPVQ
+296 PKGNSHQMLLPVQ

-357 NGIRSTYLEA
+357 NGIRSAYLEA
-367 GRTILVSKNR
+367 GRTILVNKNR

-391 VDPMPDTFKEQAP
+391 FDPVPDTFKEQAP
-404 VLGKGATNMA
+404 VLGKGVAN
-414 TSAPT
+414 
-419 TASFP
+419 FP
-424 APTPVVLATPHPD
+424 APAPVAPAPLVVANSNIATFP
-437 AFKQP
+437 QP
-442 EKPAIVVT
+442 EKPAAAASQNSIR
-450 QSSIRQ
+450 QSEPTAIRASQPQPEKANSAAPTSLAQGNRQ
-456 PEKATATTTVVAQ
+456 PEKTAIVA
-469 DNKQP
+469 
-474 EKTSIPTTPVVVFK
+474 TPVVVFK
-488 PHAQPEKATSV
+488 PQTQPEKNTVAVHTPAQPEKTTAV
-499 AQSSKQPETPVI
+499 AQTSAQPEKTTGASDTAVQQ
-511 VVTQNSVKQPENA
+511 TQPEND
-524 IVASAPTQPETPA
+524 VQPSQNFT
-537 SASDV
+537 SSD
-542 AHAVASNEKQPE
+542 SS
-554 TVHHADN
+554 
-561 AAEDELMQLARASQE
+561 AEDELMQLARASQE
-576 RIRAAGLQTA
+576 RIRVAEAAKANYASEAVKASLVQVEAQEPRARATDEPRAAKERPRQPQLAAAEKSKAAAAKNEAPTGTHKVGSGDTLYSIAKRYNMDVAELAALNKIKGNSIKAGQTLKVA
-586 PYQAVRVADDLGDAS
+586 GSAHSGKPQLVKAVVKG
-601 AEFLPGI
+601 
-608 LKTAT
+608 KTAAPSHDSREDDSRSKNAKHDSKKDSKADKRKT
-613 LGYDGKGQIRVNTID
+613 EPAKKDKNSPVKNDKAKQ
-628 EAKAAFVELGGVACV
+628 EKPAAKA
-643 LEKTVDLRGEIS
+643 KS
-655 VVVCRLNADNVQ
+655 
-667 TYDPAENIHENGIL
+667 
-681 AYSIVPAR
+681 
-689 LNADICAQARQMA
+689 
-702 VRLAHELDYVGVLA
+702 
-716 VEMFVVGDAHELVVN
+716 
-731 EIAPRPHN
+731 
-739 SGHHT
+739 
-744 IDACAASQF
+744 
-753 QQQVRLMCGLPP
+753 
-765 ADTKLFGAC
+765 K
-774 CMANILGD
+774 
-782 VWGAD
+782 
-787 GSEPNW
+787 
-793 QPLQSDPRAHLH
+793 
-805 LYGKKAARK
+805 GKK
-814 GRKMGHFTVLA
+814 
-825 DDAATAL
+825 
-832 DKAQKLHGLL
+832 

>member
-160 GRHDVHAATNAAL
+160 GRHDVYAATNAAL
-173 DYLQYLYGLFGDWS
+173 NYLQYLYGLFGDWS

-241 PSAFGLKLPEIK
+241 PGAFGLKLPEIK
-253 SEPYFKTVTVKAP
+253 SEPYFKTVNVKAP

-296 PKGNSRQMLLPVQ
+296 PKGNSRQMLLPIQ

-327 SWDVYTPSS
+327 SWDVYTPNS

-367 GRTILVSKNR
+367 GRPILVSKNR
-377 ASGIKPASEFAKAD
+377 ASGIKPAAEFAKAD
-391 VDPMPDTFKEQAP
+391 VDPVPDTFKEQAP

-437 AFKQP
+437 AFEQP

-474 EKTSIPTTPVVVFK
+474 EKTTIPTTPVVVFK

-499 AQSSKQPETPVI
+499 AQNSKQPETPAI
-511 VVTQNSVKQPENA
+511 VVTQNSVKQPENTIA
-524 IVASAPTQPETPA
+524 ASTATQPETPA

-542 AHAVASNEKQPE
+542 ALTVASNEKQPE
-554 TVHHADN
+554 NAHHADN

-576 RIRAAGLQTA
+576 RIRAAEAAKANHAGE
-586 PYQAVRVADDLGDAS
+586 AVKASLAQSEAQEARARATSEQRAAKERQRQQVAS
-601 AEFLPGI
+601 AE
-608 LKTAT
+608 K
-613 LGYDGKGQIRVNTID
+613 
-628 EAKAAFVELGGVACV
+628 AKAPVAK
-643 LEKTVDLRGEIS
+643 E
-655 VVVCRLNADNVQ
+655 
-667 TYDPAENIHENGIL
+667 PATSTHKVGSGDTL
-681 AYSIVPAR
+681 YSIAKRYNMDVAELAA
-689 LNADICAQARQMA
+689 LNKIKGNNIKTGQTLKVAGSAHASKPQLVKA
-702 VRLAHELDYVGVLA
+702 VAKGK
-716 VEMFVVGDAHELVVN
+716 
-731 EIAPRPHN
+731 
-739 SGHHT
+739 
-744 IDACAASQF
+744 
-753 QQQVRLMCGLPP
+753 
-765 ADTKLFGAC
+765 ADTKAHDTRESDSRHK
-774 CMANILGD
+774 NIKPD
-782 VWGAD
+782 NKKD
-787 GSEPNW
+787 SKNDNK
-793 QPLQSDPRAHLH
+793 QSAHKPEVA
-805 LYGKKAARK
+805 KK
-814 GRKMGHFTVLA
+814 
-825 DDAATAL
+825 
-832 DKAQKLHGLL
+832 DKAKNEKPAAKTQRKK

>member
-173 DYLQYLYGLFGDWS
+173 NYLQYLYGLFGDWS

-253 SEPYFKTVTVKAP
+253 SEPYFKTVNVKAP

-296 PKGNSRQMLLPVQ
+296 PKGNSRQMLLPIQ

-327 SWDVYTPSS
+327 SWDVYTPNS

-367 GRTILVSKNR
+367 GRTILVNKNR

-391 VDPMPDTFKEQAP
+391 VDPVPDTFKEQAP

-450 QSSIRQ
+450 QNSIKQ
-456 PEKATATTTVVAQ
+456 PEKANVTTTVVAQ
-469 DNKQP
+469 NSKQP
-474 EKTSIPTTPVVVFK
+474 EKTTIPATPVVVFK

-499 AQSSKQPETPVI
+499 AQSSKQPESPAI
-511 VVTQNSVKQPENA
+511 VVTQNSVKQPENT
-524 IVASAPTQPETPA
+524 IVASTATQPETPA

-542 AHAVASNEKQPE
+542 VHAVASNEKQPE
-554 TVHHADN
+554 TAHHADN

-576 RIRAAGLQTA
+576 RIRAAEA
-586 PYQAVRVADDLGDAS
+586 
-601 AEFLPGI
+601 
-608 LKTAT
+608 
-613 LGYDGKGQIRVNTID
+613 
-628 EAKAAFVELGGVACV
+628 AKANHASETVKASLAQSEAQEARARATSEQRAAKERQHQQQLAAEKAKAPVA
-643 LEKTVDLRGEIS
+643 K
-655 VVVCRLNADNVQ
+655 
-667 TYDPAENIHENGIL
+667 AEAPTSTHKVSNGDTL
-681 AYSIVPAR
+681 YSIAKR
-689 LNADICAQARQMA
+689 YNMD
-702 VRLAHELDYVGVLA
+702 
-716 VEMFVVGDAHELVVN
+716 VN
-731 EIAPRPHN
+731 EL
-739 SGHHT
+739 
-744 IDACAASQF
+744 AALNKIKGNNIKTGQTLKVASNAHSSKPQL
-753 QQQVRLMCGLPP
+753 VKAVAKGK
-765 ADTKLFGAC
+765 AETKAHDSRESDSRHKN
-774 CMANILGD
+774 AKPDNKND
-782 VWGAD
+782 
-787 GSEPNW
+787 NK
-793 QPLQSDPRAHLH
+793 QS
-805 LYGKKAARK
+805 ARK
-814 GRKMGHFTVLA
+814 PE
-825 DDAATAL
+825 AAKK
-832 DKAQKLHGLL
+832 DKAKNEKPAAKTQRKK

>member
-160 GRHDVHAATNAAL
+160 GRHDVYAATNAAL
-173 DYLQYLYGLFGDWS
+173 NYLQYLYGLFGDWS

-241 PSAFGLKLPEIK
+241 PGAFGLKLPEIK
-253 SEPYFKTVTVKAP
+253 SEPYFKTVNVKAP

-296 PKGNSRQMLLPVQ
+296 PKGNSRQMLLPIQ

-327 SWDVYTPSS
+327 SWDVYTPNS

-367 GRTILVSKNR
+367 GRTILVNKNR

-391 VDPMPDTFKEQAP
+391 VDPVPDTFKEQAP

-450 QSSIRQ
+450 QNSIKQ
-456 PEKATATTTVVAQ
+456 PEKANVTTTVVAQ
-469 DNKQP
+469 NSKQP
-474 EKTSIPTTPVVVFK
+474 EKTTIPATPVVVFK

-499 AQSSKQPETPVI
+499 AQSSKQPESPAI
-511 VVTQNSVKQPENA
+511 VVTQNSVKRPENT
-524 IVASAPTQPETPA
+524 IVASTATQPETPA

-542 AHAVASNEKQPE
+542 VHAVASNEKQPE
-554 TVHHADN
+554 TAHHADN

-576 RIRAAGLQTA
+576 RIRAAEA
-586 PYQAVRVADDLGDAS
+586 
-601 AEFLPGI
+601 
-608 LKTAT
+608 
-613 LGYDGKGQIRVNTID
+613 
-628 EAKAAFVELGGVACV
+628 AKANHASETVKASLAQSEAQEARARATSEQRAAKERQHQQQLAAEKAKAPVA
-643 LEKTVDLRGEIS
+643 K
-655 VVVCRLNADNVQ
+655 
-667 TYDPAENIHENGIL
+667 AEAPTSTHKVSNGDTL
-681 AYSIVPAR
+681 YSIAKR
-689 LNADICAQARQMA
+689 YNMD
-702 VRLAHELDYVGVLA
+702 
-716 VEMFVVGDAHELVVN
+716 VN
-731 EIAPRPHN
+731 EL
-739 SGHHT
+739 
-744 IDACAASQF
+744 AALNKIKGNNIKTGQTLKVASNAHSSKPQL
-753 QQQVRLMCGLPP
+753 VKAVAKGK
-765 ADTKLFGAC
+765 AETKAHDSRESDSRHKN
-774 CMANILGD
+774 AKPDNKND
-782 VWGAD
+782 
-787 GSEPNW
+787 NK
-793 QPLQSDPRAHLH
+793 QS
-805 LYGKKAARK
+805 ARK
-814 GRKMGHFTVLA
+814 PE
-825 DDAATAL
+825 AAKK
-832 DKAQKLHGLL
+832 DKAKNEKPAAKTQRKK

>member
-160 GRHDVHAATNAAL
+160 GRHDVYAATNAAL
-173 DYLQYLYGLFGDWS
+173 NYLQYLYGLFGDWS

-241 PSAFGLKLPEIK
+241 PGAFGLKLPEIK
-253 SEPYFKTVTVKAP
+253 SEPYFKTVNVKAP

-296 PKGNSRQMLLPVQ
+296 PKGNSRQMLLPIQ

-327 SWDVYTPSS
+327 SWDVYTPNS

-391 VDPMPDTFKEQAP
+391 VDPVPDTFKEQAP

-424 APTPVVLATPHPD
+424 APMPVVLATPHPD
-437 AFKQP
+437 AFEQP

-474 EKTSIPTTPVVVFK
+474 EKNTIPTTPVVVFK

-499 AQSSKQPETPVI
+499 AQNSKQPETPAI
-511 VVTQNSVKQPENA
+511 LVTQNSVKQPENTIA
-524 IVASAPTQPETPA
+524 ASALTQPETPA

-542 AHAVASNEKQPE
+542 AHTVASNEKQPE
-554 TVHHADN
+554 TAYHADN

-576 RIRAAGLQTA
+576 RIRAAEA
-586 PYQAVRVADDLGDAS
+586 AKANHASEAVKASLAQSEAQEARARAASEQRAAKERQRQQVAS
-601 AEFLPGI
+601 AE
-608 LKTAT
+608 K
-613 LGYDGKGQIRVNTID
+613 
-628 EAKAAFVELGGVACV
+628 AKAPVAK
-643 LEKTVDLRGEIS
+643 E
-655 VVVCRLNADNVQ
+655 
-667 TYDPAENIHENGIL
+667 PATSTHKVGSGDTL
-681 AYSIVPAR
+681 YSIAKRYNMDVAELAA
-689 LNADICAQARQMA
+689 LNKIKGNNIKTGQTLKVASNAHSSKPQLVKA
-702 VRLAHELDYVGVLA
+702 VAKGKAETKAHDSRESDSRHKNA
-716 VEMFVVGDAHELVVN
+716 KPDN
-731 EIAPRPHN
+731 KKDSKN
-739 SGHHT
+739 
-744 IDACAASQF
+744 DN
-753 QQQVRLMCGLPP
+753 
-765 ADTKLFGAC
+765 K
-774 CMANILGD
+774 
-782 VWGAD
+782 
-787 GSEPNW
+787 
-793 QPLQSDPRAHLH
+793 QS
-805 LYGKKAARK
+805 ARK
-814 GRKMGHFTVLA
+814 PE
-825 DDAATAL
+825 AAKK
-832 DKAQKLHGLL
+832 DKAKSEKPAAKTQRKK

>member
-160 GRHDVHAATNAAL
+160 GRHDVYAATNAAL
-173 DYLQYLYGLFGDWS
+173 NYLQYLYGLFGDWS

-241 PSAFGLKLPEIK
+241 PGAFGLKLPEIK
-253 SEPYFKTVTVKAP
+253 SEPYFKTVNVKAP

-327 SWDVYTPSS
+327 SWDVYTPNT
-336 RISLQDIAAQT
+336 RTSLQDIAAQT

-391 VDPMPDTFKEQAP
+391 VDPVPDTFKEQAP
-404 VLGKGATNMA
+404 VLGKGATNIA

-419 TASFP
+419 SASFP

-450 QSSIRQ
+450 Q
-456 PEKATATTTVVAQ
+456 
-469 DNKQP
+469 
-474 EKTSIPTTPVVVFK
+474 
-488 PHAQPEKATSV
+488 
-499 AQSSKQPETPVI
+499 
-511 VVTQNSVKQPENA
+511 NSVKQPENTN
-524 IVASAPTQPETPA
+524 VASAPTQPEIPS

-576 RIRAAGLQTA
+576 RIRAAEA
-586 PYQAVRVADDLGDAS
+586 
-601 AEFLPGI
+601 
-608 LKTAT
+608 
-613 LGYDGKGQIRVNTID
+613 
-628 EAKAAFVELGGVACV
+628 AKANHASETVKASLAQSEAQEARARATSEQRAAKERQRQQQLATEKAKAPVAKVEAPTSTHKV
-643 LEKTVDLRGEIS
+643 S
-655 VVVCRLNADNVQ
+655 
-667 TYDPAENIHENGIL
+667 NGDTL
-681 AYSIVPAR
+681 YSIAKR
-689 LNADICAQARQMA
+689 YNMD
-702 VRLAHELDYVGVLA
+702 
-716 VEMFVVGDAHELVVN
+716 VN
-731 EIAPRPHN
+731 EL
-739 SGHHT
+739 
-744 IDACAASQF
+744 AALNKIKGNNIKTGQTLKVAGSAHASKPQL
-753 QQQVRLMCGLPP
+753 VKAVAKGK
-765 ADTKLFGAC
+765 AETKAHDNRESDSRHK
-774 CMANILGD
+774 NIKPD
-782 VWGAD
+782 NKKD
-787 GSEPNW
+787 SKNDNK
-793 QPLQSDPRAHLH
+793 QS
-805 LYGKKAARK
+805 ARK
-814 GRKMGHFTVLA
+814 PEVAKK
-825 DDAATAL
+825 
-832 DKAQKLHGLL
+832 DKAKNEKPAAKTQRKK

>member
-35 MMQLQNTPFSKN
+35 MMQLQNSPFSKN
-47 PIATFLSG
+47 PIANFLAG

-173 DYLQYLYGLFGDWS
+173 NYLQYLYGLFGDWS

-241 PSAFGLKLPEIK
+241 PGAFGLKLPEIK
-253 SEPYFKTVTVKAP
+253 SEPYFKTVNVKAP

-296 PKGNSRQMLLPVQ
+296 PKGNSRQMLLPIQ

-327 SWDVYTPSS
+327 SWDVYTPNS
-336 RISLQDIAAQT
+336 RISLQDIAVQT

-357 NGIRSTYLEA
+357 NGIRSAYLEA
-367 GRTILVSKNR
+367 GRTILVNKNR

-391 VDPMPDTFKEQAP
+391 FDPVPDTFKEQAP

-437 AFKQP
+437 AFEQP

-474 EKTSIPTTPVVVFK
+474 EKTTIPTTPVVVFK

-499 AQSSKQPETPVI
+499 AQSSKQPETPAI
-511 VVTQNSVKQPENA
+511 VVTQNSVKQPENT
-524 IVASAPTQPETPA
+524 IVASTATQPETPA

-576 RIRAAGLQTA
+576 RIRSAEAAKANHASETVKASLAQSETQEA
-586 PYQAVRVADDLGDAS
+586 RAHATSEQRAAKERQRQQVAS
-601 AEFLPGI
+601 AE
-608 LKTAT
+608 K
-613 LGYDGKGQIRVNTID
+613 
-628 EAKAAFVELGGVACV
+628 AKAPVAK
-643 LEKTVDLRGEIS
+643 E
-655 VVVCRLNADNVQ
+655 
-667 TYDPAENIHENGIL
+667 PATSTHKVGSGDTL
-681 AYSIVPAR
+681 YSIAKRYNMDVAELAA
-689 LNADICAQARQMA
+689 LNKIKGNNIKTGQTLKVASNAHSSKPQLVKA
-702 VRLAHELDYVGVLA
+702 VAKGKAETKAHDNRESDSR
-716 VEMFVVGDAHELVVN
+716 H
-731 EIAPRPHN
+731 
-739 SGHHT
+739 
-744 IDACAASQF
+744 
-753 QQQVRLMCGLPP
+753 
-765 ADTKLFGAC
+765 K
-774 CMANILGD
+774 NIKPD
-782 VWGAD
+782 NKKD
-787 GSEPNW
+787 SKNDNK
-793 QPLQSDPRAHLH
+793 QS
-805 LYGKKAARK
+805 ARK
-814 GRKMGHFTVLA
+814 PE
-825 DDAATAL
+825 AAKK
-832 DKAQKLHGLL
+832 DKAKNEKPTAKTQRKK

>member
-160 GRHDVHAATNAAL
+160 GRHDVYAATNAAL
-173 DYLQYLYGLFGDWS
+173 NYLQYLYGLFGDWS

-241 PSAFGLKLPEIK
+241 PGAFGLKLPEIK
-253 SEPYFKTVTVKAP
+253 SEPYFKTVNVKAP

-357 NGIRSTYLEA
+357 NGIRSAYLEA
-367 GRTILVSKNR
+367 GRTILVNKNR

-391 VDPMPDTFKEQAP
+391 FDPVPDTFKEQAP

-437 AFKQP
+437 AFEQP

-474 EKTSIPTTPVVVFK
+474 EKTTIPTTPVVVFK

-499 AQSSKQPETPVI
+499 AQNSKQPETPAI
-511 VVTQNSVKQPENA
+511 LVTQNSVKQPENTIA
-524 IVASAPTQPETPA
+524 ASALTQPETPA

-542 AHAVASNEKQPE
+542 AHTVASNEKQPE
-554 TVHHADN
+554 TAYHADN

-576 RIRAAGLQTA
+576 RIRAAEA
-586 PYQAVRVADDLGDAS
+586 
-601 AEFLPGI
+601 
-608 LKTAT
+608 
-613 LGYDGKGQIRVNTID
+613 
-628 EAKAAFVELGGVACV
+628 AKANHASEAVKASLAQSEAQEARARATSEQRAAKERQRQQQLAAEKVKAPVAKAEAPVSTHKVSSGDTLYSIAKHYNMDVNELAALNKIKGNNIKTGQTLKVASNSQASQPQLV
-643 LEKTVDLRGEIS
+643 KTVAKGKAETK
-655 VVVCRLNADNVQ
+655 AHDNRES
-667 TYDPAENIHENGIL
+667 DSRHKNIKPDNKKD
-681 AYSIVPAR
+681 SK
-689 LNADICAQARQMA
+689 NDNKQS
-702 VRLAHELDYVGVLA
+702 AHKPEVA
-716 VEMFVVGDAHELVVN
+716 
-731 EIAPRPHN
+731 
-739 SGHHT
+739 
-744 IDACAASQF
+744 
-753 QQQVRLMCGLPP
+753 
-765 ADTKLFGAC
+765 
-774 CMANILGD
+774 
-782 VWGAD
+782 
-787 GSEPNW
+787 
-793 QPLQSDPRAHLH
+793 
-805 LYGKKAARK
+805 KK
-814 GRKMGHFTVLA
+814 
-825 DDAATAL
+825 
-832 DKAQKLHGLL
+832 DKAKNEKPAAKTQRKK

>member
-35 MMQLQNTPFSKN
+35 MMQLQNSPFSKN
-47 PIATFLSG
+47 PIANFLAG
-55 GSVWDNLRKNFRMQ
+55 DSVWDNLRKNFRMQ

-173 DYLQYLYGLFGDWS
+173 NYLQYLYGLFGDWS

-391 VDPMPDTFKEQAP
+391 VDPVPDTFKEQAP

-414 TSAPT
+414 TSAST

-450 QSSIRQ
+450 QNSIRQ
-456 PEKATATTTVVAQ
+456 PEKANATTTVVAQ

-474 EKTSIPTTPVVVFK
+474 EKTTIPTTPVVVFK

-499 AQSSKQPETPVI
+499 AQNSKQPETPAI

-524 IVASAPTQPETPA
+524 IVASASTQPETPA

-542 AHAVASNEKQPE
+542 VYAVASNEKQPE
-554 TVHHADN
+554 NTHHADN

-576 RIRAAGLQTA
+576 RIRAAEA
-586 PYQAVRVADDLGDAS
+586 AKANHASEAVKASLAQSEAQEARATSEQRAAKERQRQQVAS
-601 AEFLPGI
+601 AE
-608 LKTAT
+608 KVKAS
-613 LGYDGKGQIRVNTID
+613 V
-628 EAKAAFVELGGVACV
+628 AKAEAPTSTHKV
-643 LEKTVDLRGEIS
+643 S
-655 VVVCRLNADNVQ
+655 
-667 TYDPAENIHENGIL
+667 NGDTL
-681 AYSIVPAR
+681 YSIAKR
-689 LNADICAQARQMA
+689 YNMD
-702 VRLAHELDYVGVLA
+702 
-716 VEMFVVGDAHELVVN
+716 VN
-731 EIAPRPHN
+731 ELAALNKIKGNNIKTGQTLKVAGSAHSSKPQLVKAVAKGKAETKAPDNRESDSRHKNAKPDN
-739 SGHHT
+739 KKDSKN
-744 IDACAASQF
+744 DN
-753 QQQVRLMCGLPP
+753 
-765 ADTKLFGAC
+765 K
-774 CMANILGD
+774 
-782 VWGAD
+782 
-787 GSEPNW
+787 
-793 QPLQSDPRAHLH
+793 QS
-805 LYGKKAARK
+805 ARK
-814 GRKMGHFTVLA
+814 PEVAKK
-825 DDAATAL
+825 
-832 DKAQKLHGLL
+832 DKAKNEKPAAKTQRKK

>member
-160 GRHDVHAATNAAL
+160 GRHDVYAATNAAL
-173 DYLQYLYGLFGDWS
+173 NYLQYLYGLFGDWS

-241 PSAFGLKLPEIK
+241 PGAFGLKLPEIK
-253 SEPYFKTVTVKAP
+253 SEPYFKTVNVKAP

-296 PKGNSRQMLLPVQ
+296 PKGNSRQMLLPIQ

-327 SWDVYTPSS
+327 SWDVYTPNS

-357 NGIRSTYLEA
+357 NGIRSAYLEA
-367 GRTILVSKNR
+367 GRTILVNKNR

-391 VDPMPDTFKEQAP
+391 VDPVPDTFKEQAP

-450 QSSIRQ
+450 QNSIRQ

-474 EKTSIPTTPVVVFK
+474 EKTTIPTTPVVVFK

-499 AQSSKQPETPVI
+499 AQNSKQPETPAI
-511 VVTQNSVKQPENA
+511 VVTQNSVKQPENTIA
-524 IVASAPTQPETPA
+524 ASTATQPETPA

-542 AHAVASNEKQPE
+542 AHTVASNEKQPE
-554 TVHHADN
+554 TAHHADN

-576 RIRAAGLQTA
+576 RIRAAEA
-586 PYQAVRVADDLGDAS
+586 
-601 AEFLPGI
+601 
-608 LKTAT
+608 
-613 LGYDGKGQIRVNTID
+613 
-628 EAKAAFVELGGVACV
+628 AKANHASETVKASLAQSEAQEARARATSEQRAAKERQRQQQLAAEKVKAPVA
-643 LEKTVDLRGEIS
+643 K
-655 VVVCRLNADNVQ
+655 
-667 TYDPAENIHENGIL
+667 AEAPVSTHKVSSGDTL
-681 AYSIVPAR
+681 YSIAKHY
-689 LNADICAQARQMA
+689 NMD
-702 VRLAHELDYVGVLA
+702 
-716 VEMFVVGDAHELVVN
+716 VN
-731 EIAPRPHN
+731 EL
-739 SGHHT
+739 
-744 IDACAASQF
+744 AALNKIKGNNIKTGQTLKVAGSAHASKPQL
-753 QQQVRLMCGLPP
+753 VKAVAKGK
-765 ADTKLFGAC
+765 AETKAHDNRESDSRHK
-774 CMANILGD
+774 NIKPD
-782 VWGAD
+782 NKKD
-787 GSEPNW
+787 SKNDNK
-793 QPLQSDPRAHLH
+793 QSAHKPEVA
-805 LYGKKAARK
+805 KK
-814 GRKMGHFTVLA
+814 
-825 DDAATAL
+825 
-832 DKAQKLHGLL
+832 DKAKNEKPAAKTQRKK

>member
-160 GRHDVHAATNAAL
+160 GRHDVYAATNAAL
-173 DYLQYLYGLFGDWS
+173 NYLQYLYGLFGDWS

-241 PSAFGLKLPEIK
+241 PGAFGLKLPEIK
-253 SEPYFKTVTVKAP
+253 SEPYFKTVNVKAP

-296 PKGNSRQMLLPVQ
+296 PKGNSRQMLLPIQ

-327 SWDVYTPSS
+327 SWDVYTPNS

-357 NGIRSTYLEA
+357 NGIRSAYLEA
-367 GRTILVSKNR
+367 GRTILVNKNR

-391 VDPMPDTFKEQAP
+391 FDPVPDTFKEQAP

-437 AFKQP
+437 AFEQP

-474 EKTSIPTTPVVVFK
+474 EKTTIPTTPVVVFK

-499 AQSSKQPETPVI
+499 AQNSKQPETPAI
-511 VVTQNSVKQPENA
+511 LVTQNSVKQPENTIA
-524 IVASAPTQPETPA
+524 ASALTQPETPA

-542 AHAVASNEKQPE
+542 AHTVASNEKQPE
-554 TVHHADN
+554 TAYHADN

-576 RIRAAGLQTA
+576 RIRAAEA
-586 PYQAVRVADDLGDAS
+586 AKANHASEAVKASLAQSEAQEARATSEQRAAKERQRQQVAS
-601 AEFLPGI
+601 AEKAKAPVAKEPATSTHKVGSGDTLYSIAKRYNMDVAELAALNKIKGNNI
-608 LKTAT
+608 KTGQTLKVAGSAHASKPQ
-613 LGYDGKGQIRVNTID
+613 LVKAVAKGKA
-628 EAKAAFVELGGVACV
+628 EAKAHANRESDCRPKNIKPDNTKDSQNVHKQSAHKPEVA
-643 LEKTVDLRGEIS
+643 
-655 VVVCRLNADNVQ
+655 
-667 TYDPAENIHENGIL
+667 
-681 AYSIVPAR
+681 
-689 LNADICAQARQMA
+689 
-702 VRLAHELDYVGVLA
+702 
-716 VEMFVVGDAHELVVN
+716 
-731 EIAPRPHN
+731 
-739 SGHHT
+739 
-744 IDACAASQF
+744 
-753 QQQVRLMCGLPP
+753 
-765 ADTKLFGAC
+765 
-774 CMANILGD
+774 
-782 VWGAD
+782 
-787 GSEPNW
+787 
-793 QPLQSDPRAHLH
+793 
-805 LYGKKAARK
+805 KK
-814 GRKMGHFTVLA
+814 
-825 DDAATAL
+825 
-832 DKAQKLHGLL
+832 DKAKNEKPAAKTQRKK

>member
-47 PIATFLSG
+47 SIATFLSG

-173 DYLQYLYGLFGDWS
+173 NYLQYLYGLFGDWS

-391 VDPMPDTFKEQAP
+391 VDPVPDTFKEQAP
-404 VLGKGATNMA
+404 VLGKGATNIA

-450 QSSIRQ
+450 QNSIRQ

-474 EKTSIPTTPVVVFK
+474 EKTTIPTTPVVIFK

-499 AQSSKQPETPVI
+499 AQSSKQPETPAI
-511 VVTQNSVKQPENA
+511 VVTQNSVKQPENT
-524 IVASAPTQPETPA
+524 IVASTATQPETPA

-542 AHAVASNEKQPE
+542 AHAVASNEKQSE
-554 TVHHADN
+554 NTHHADN
-561 AAEDELMQLARASQE
+561 VAEDELMQLARASQE
-576 RIRAAGLQTA
+576 RIRAAEA
-586 PYQAVRVADDLGDAS
+586 
-601 AEFLPGI
+601 
-608 LKTAT
+608 
-613 LGYDGKGQIRVNTID
+613 
-628 EAKAAFVELGGVACV
+628 AKANHTSETVKASLSQSEAQEARARATSEQRATKERQRQQQLASEKAKAPVAKA
-643 LEKTVDLRGEIS
+643 E
-655 VVVCRLNADNVQ
+655 A
-667 TYDPAENIHENGIL
+667 PASTHKVSSGDTL
-681 AYSIVPAR
+681 YSIAKR
-689 LNADICAQARQMA
+689 YNMD
-702 VRLAHELDYVGVLA
+702 
-716 VEMFVVGDAHELVVN
+716 VN
-731 EIAPRPHN
+731 EL
-739 SGHHT
+739 
-744 IDACAASQF
+744 AALNKIKGNNIKTGQTLKVASNAHSSKSQLAKA
-753 QQQVRLMCGLPP
+753 VAKGK
-765 ADTKLFGAC
+765 AETKAHDSRESDSRHKN
-774 CMANILGD
+774 AKPDNKKD
-782 VWGAD
+782 SKND
-787 GSEPNW
+787 NK
-793 QPLQSDPRAHLH
+793 QS
-805 LYGKKAARK
+805 ARK
-814 GRKMGHFTVLA
+814 PE
-825 DDAATAL
+825 AAKK
-832 DKAQKLHGLL
+832 DKAKNEKPTAKTQRKK

>member
-35 MMQLQNTPFSKN
+35 MMQLQNSPFSKN
-47 PIATFLSG
+47 SITNFLAG

-77 SHESKFAQNSA
+77 SHENKFAQNST
-88 YFNRTIQRSTPYMYY
+88 YFNRTIQRSTPYIYY

-173 DYLQYLYGLFGDWS
+173 NYLQYLYGLFGDWS

-357 NGIRSTYLEA
+357 NGIRSAYLEA
-367 GRTILVSKNR
+367 GRTILVNKNR
-377 ASGIKPASEFAKAD
+377 ASGIEPASEFAKAD
-391 VDPMPDTFKEQAP
+391 FDPVPDTFKEQAP
-404 VLGKGATNMA
+404 VLGKGVAN
-414 TSAPT
+414 
-419 TASFP
+419 FP
-424 APTPVVLATPHPD
+424 APAPVAPAPLVVANSNIATFP
-437 AFKQP
+437 QP
-442 EKPAIVVT
+442 EKPAAAASQNSIR
-450 QSSIRQ
+450 QSEPTAIRASQPQPEKANSAAPTSLAQGNRQ
-456 PEKATATTTVVAQ
+456 PEKTAIVA
-469 DNKQP
+469 
-474 EKTSIPTTPVVVFK
+474 TPVVVFK
-488 PHAQPEKATSV
+488 PQTQPEKNTVAVHTPAQPEKTTAV
-499 AQSSKQPETPVI
+499 AQTSAQPEKTTGASDTAVQQ
-511 VVTQNSVKQPENA
+511 TQPEND
-524 IVASAPTQPETPA
+524 VQPSQNFT
-537 SASDV
+537 SSD
-542 AHAVASNEKQPE
+542 SS
-554 TVHHADN
+554 
-561 AAEDELMQLARASQE
+561 AEDELMQLARASQE
-576 RIRAAGLQTA
+576 RIRVAEAAKANYASEAVKASLVQVEAQEPRARATDEPRAAKERPRQPQLAAAEKSKAAAAKNEAPTGTHKVGSGDTLYSIAKRYNMDVAELAALNKIKGNSIKAGQTLKVA
-586 PYQAVRVADDLGDAS
+586 GSAHSGKPQLVKAVVKG
-601 AEFLPGI
+601 
-608 LKTAT
+608 KTAAPSHDSREDDSRSKNAKHDSKKDSKADKRKT
-613 LGYDGKGQIRVNTID
+613 EPAKKDKNSPVKNDKAKQ
-628 EAKAAFVELGGVACV
+628 EKPAAKA
-643 LEKTVDLRGEIS
+643 KS
-655 VVVCRLNADNVQ
+655 
-667 TYDPAENIHENGIL
+667 
-681 AYSIVPAR
+681 
-689 LNADICAQARQMA
+689 
-702 VRLAHELDYVGVLA
+702 
-716 VEMFVVGDAHELVVN
+716 
-731 EIAPRPHN
+731 
-739 SGHHT
+739 
-744 IDACAASQF
+744 
-753 QQQVRLMCGLPP
+753 
-765 ADTKLFGAC
+765 K
-774 CMANILGD
+774 
-782 VWGAD
+782 
-787 GSEPNW
+787 
-793 QPLQSDPRAHLH
+793 
-805 LYGKKAARK
+805 GKK
-814 GRKMGHFTVLA
+814 
-825 DDAATAL
+825 
-832 DKAQKLHGLL
+832 

>member
-35 MMQLQNTPFSKN
+35 MMQLQNSPFSKN
-47 PIATFLSG
+47 PIANFLAG

-77 SHESKFAQNSA
+77 SHENKFAQNSA

-173 DYLQYLYGLFGDWS
+173 NYLQYLYGLFGDWS

-266 LDIRAAAFLANIP
+266 LDIRAAAFLANIS

-296 PKGNSRQMLLPVQ
+296 PKGNSRQMLLPIQ

-327 SWDVYTPSS
+327 SWDVYTPNT
-336 RISLQDIAAQT
+336 RTSLQDIAAQT

-357 NGIRSTYLEA
+357 NGIRSAYLEA
-367 GRTILVSKNR
+367 GRTILVNKNR

-391 VDPMPDTFKEQAP
+391 FDPVPDTFKEQAP
-404 VLGKGATNMA
+404 VLGKG
-414 TSAPT
+414 
-419 TASFP
+419 TANFP
-424 APTPVVLATPHPD
+424 APNPVTPAPLAVANTNIATFTQPEKP
-437 AFKQP
+437 AEKTTLNTALTQPEKTSSVATSTTTTSLAQANKQP
-442 EKPAIVVT
+442 EKPAIPATPVVIFKPQT
-450 QSSIRQ
+450 
-456 PEKATATTTVVAQ
+456 
-469 DNKQP
+469 QP
-474 EKTSIPTTPVVVFK
+474 EKTTAVAQTSTQPEKTTIITTQ
-488 PHAQPEKATSV
+488 AQPEKPAPASHTSTLANNERQHENEYSEALPSPSV
-499 AQSSKQPETPVI
+499 ANNDTA
-511 VVTQNSVKQPENA
+511 TH
-524 IVASAPTQPETPA
+524 T
-537 SASDV
+537 
-542 AHAVASNEKQPE
+542 
-554 TVHHADN
+554 AD
-561 AAEDELMQLARASQE
+561 DELMQLARASQE
-576 RIRAAGLQTA
+576 RIRAAEAAKANLA
-586 PYQAVRVADDLGDAS
+586 SEAVKASLAQSEAEESRSRAASEQRATKERQRQQVAS
-601 AEFLPGI
+601 AE
-608 LKTAT
+608 K
-613 LGYDGKGQIRVNTID
+613 
-628 EAKAAFVELGGVACV
+628 AKAPAKEAPTSIHKVGSGDTLYSIAKRYHMDVAELAALNKIKGNNIKAGQTLKVASSSQASQPQLV
-643 LEKTVDLRGEIS
+643 KTVAKGKIAAPSRDARDDDS
-655 VVVCRLNADNVQ
+655 RSKNAQHDNKKDSKADKHKAEPTKKDKSSTAKNDKAKQ
-667 TYDPAENIHENGIL
+667 EKPAAKGK
-681 AYSIVPAR
+681 S
-689 LNADICAQARQMA
+689 
-702 VRLAHELDYVGVLA
+702 
-716 VEMFVVGDAHELVVN
+716 
-731 EIAPRPHN
+731 
-739 SGHHT
+739 
-744 IDACAASQF
+744 
-753 QQQVRLMCGLPP
+753 
-765 ADTKLFGAC
+765 K
-774 CMANILGD
+774 
-782 VWGAD
+782 
-787 GSEPNW
+787 
-793 QPLQSDPRAHLH
+793 
-805 LYGKKAARK
+805 GKK
-814 GRKMGHFTVLA
+814 
-825 DDAATAL
+825 
-832 DKAQKLHGLL
+832 

>member
-160 GRHDVHAATNAAL
+160 GRHDVYAATNAAL
-173 DYLQYLYGLFGDWS
+173 NYLQYLYGLFGDWS

-241 PSAFGLKLPEIK
+241 PGAFGLKLPEIK
-253 SEPYFKTVTVKAP
+253 SEPYFKTVNVKAP

-327 SWDVYTPSS
+327 SWDVYTPNT
-336 RISLQDIAAQT
+336 RTSLQDIAAQT

-357 NGIRSTYLEA
+357 NGIRSAYLEA
-367 GRTILVSKNR
+367 GRTILVNKNR

-391 VDPMPDTFKEQAP
+391 FDPVPDTFKEQAP
-404 VLGKGATNMA
+404 VLGKGVAN
-414 TSAPT
+414 
-419 TASFP
+419 FP
-424 APTPVVLATPHPD
+424 APAPVAPAPLVVANSNIATFP
-437 AFKQP
+437 QP
-442 EKPAIVVT
+442 EKPAAAAS
-450 QSSIRQ
+450 QNSIRQ
-456 PEKATATTTVVAQ
+456 PEPTAIHASQPQPEKANSAAPTSLAQ
-469 DNKQP
+469 GNRQP
-474 EKTSIPTTPVVVFK
+474 EKTAIVATPVVVFK
-488 PHAQPEKATSV
+488 PQTQPEKITVAVHTPAQPEKTTAV
-499 AQSSKQPETPVI
+499 AQTSAQPE
-511 VVTQNSVKQPENA
+511 K
-524 IVASAPTQPETPA
+524 PTG
-537 SASDV
+537 ASDTATQQTQTENDV
-542 AHAVASNEKQPE
+542 QPSQNF
-554 TVHHADN
+554 TSSDSS
-561 AAEDELMQLARASQE
+561 AEDELMQLAHASQE
-576 RIRAAGLQTA
+576 RIRAAEAAKANYASEAVKASLVQAEAQETRARTTDEPRAAKERPRQPQLAAAEKSKAAAAKNEASTGTHKVGSGDTLYSIAKRYNMDVAELAALNKIKGNSIKAGQTLK
-586 PYQAVRVADDLGDAS
+586 VAGS
-601 AEFLPGI
+601 AHSGKPQLVKVVAKG
-608 LKTAT
+608 KTAAPSHDSREDDSRSKNAKHDNKKDSKADKRKT
-613 LGYDGKGQIRVNTID
+613 EPAKKDKNSSAKNDKAKQ
-628 EAKAAFVELGGVACV
+628 EKPAAKA
-643 LEKTVDLRGEIS
+643 KS
-655 VVVCRLNADNVQ
+655 
-667 TYDPAENIHENGIL
+667 
-681 AYSIVPAR
+681 
-689 LNADICAQARQMA
+689 
-702 VRLAHELDYVGVLA
+702 
-716 VEMFVVGDAHELVVN
+716 
-731 EIAPRPHN
+731 
-739 SGHHT
+739 
-744 IDACAASQF
+744 
-753 QQQVRLMCGLPP
+753 
-765 ADTKLFGAC
+765 K
-774 CMANILGD
+774 
-782 VWGAD
+782 
-787 GSEPNW
+787 
-793 QPLQSDPRAHLH
+793 
-805 LYGKKAARK
+805 GKK
-814 GRKMGHFTVLA
+814 
-825 DDAATAL
+825 
-832 DKAQKLHGLL
+832 

>member
-160 GRHDVHAATNAAL
+160 GRHDVYAATNAAL
-173 DYLQYLYGLFGDWS
+173 NYLQYLYGLFGDWS

-241 PSAFGLKLPEIK
+241 PGAFGLKLPEIK
-253 SEPYFKTVTVKAP
+253 SEPYFKTVNVKAP

-296 PKGNSRQMLLPVQ
+296 PKGNSRQMLLPIQ

-327 SWDVYTPSS
+327 SWDVYTPNS

-357 NGIRSTYLEA
+357 NGIRSAYLEA
-367 GRTILVSKNR
+367 GRTILVNKNR

-391 VDPMPDTFKEQAP
+391 FDPVPDTFKEQAP
-404 VLGKGATNMA
+404 VLGKGVAN
-414 TSAPT
+414 
-419 TASFP
+419 FP
-424 APTPVVLATPHPD
+424 APAPVAPAPLVVANSNIATFP
-437 AFKQP
+437 QP
-442 EKPAIVVT
+442 EKPAAAASQNSIR
-450 QSSIRQ
+450 QSEPTAIRASQPQPEKANSAAPTSLAQGNRQ
-456 PEKATATTTVVAQ
+456 PEKTAIVA
-469 DNKQP
+469 
-474 EKTSIPTTPVVVFK
+474 TPVVVFK
-488 PHAQPEKATSV
+488 PQTQPEKNTVAVHTPAQPEKTTAV
-499 AQSSKQPETPVI
+499 AQTSAQPEKTTGASDTAVQQ
-511 VVTQNSVKQPENA
+511 TQPEND
-524 IVASAPTQPETPA
+524 VQPSQNFT
-537 SASDV
+537 SSD
-542 AHAVASNEKQPE
+542 SS
-554 TVHHADN
+554 
-561 AAEDELMQLARASQE
+561 AEDELMQLARASQE
-576 RIRAAGLQTA
+576 RIRVAEAAKANYASEAVKASLVQVEAQEPRARATDEPRAAKERPRQPQLAAAEKSKAAAAKNEAPTGTHKVGSGDTLYSIAKRYNMDIAELAALNKIKGNSIKAGQTLKVA
-586 PYQAVRVADDLGDAS
+586 GSAHSGKPQLVKAVAKG
-601 AEFLPGI
+601 
-608 LKTAT
+608 KTAAPSHDSREDDSRSKNAKHDSKKDSKADKRKT
-613 LGYDGKGQIRVNTID
+613 EPAKKDKNSPVKNDKAKQ
-628 EAKAAFVELGGVACV
+628 EKPAAKA
-643 LEKTVDLRGEIS
+643 KS
-655 VVVCRLNADNVQ
+655 
-667 TYDPAENIHENGIL
+667 
-681 AYSIVPAR
+681 
-689 LNADICAQARQMA
+689 
-702 VRLAHELDYVGVLA
+702 
-716 VEMFVVGDAHELVVN
+716 
-731 EIAPRPHN
+731 
-739 SGHHT
+739 
-744 IDACAASQF
+744 
-753 QQQVRLMCGLPP
+753 
-765 ADTKLFGAC
+765 K
-774 CMANILGD
+774 
-782 VWGAD
+782 
-787 GSEPNW
+787 
-793 QPLQSDPRAHLH
+793 
-805 LYGKKAARK
+805 GKK
-814 GRKMGHFTVLA
+814 
-825 DDAATAL
+825 
-832 DKAQKLHGLL
+832 